1 MGATKWRVKIHKFV
15 YINTFKFID
24 SKWNYICEI
33 RRQVLHN
40 ISHLTA
46 IFACMRQAFGRQ
58 LRAQRAIGININFRR
73 TGWLIGSIPHMEISD
88 FRWANV
94 AIALQAIVAGMHSA
108 LSDFRL
114 LAVY

>member
-33 RRQVLHN
+33 RRQVFHN
-40 ISHLTA
+40 IA

-73 TGWLIGSIPHMEISD
+73 TGWLNRVNTPYEISD